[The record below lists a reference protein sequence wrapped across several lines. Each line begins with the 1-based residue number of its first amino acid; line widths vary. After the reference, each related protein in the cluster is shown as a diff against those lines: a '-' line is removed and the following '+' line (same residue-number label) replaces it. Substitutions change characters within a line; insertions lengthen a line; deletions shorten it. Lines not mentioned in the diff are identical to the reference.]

1 MSDYET
7 QRRHDLAEKDTFVA
21 PGTPEGWIEWIA
33 ATDEQIEALAKRH
46 AEARTRD
53 RLRPATP
60 GVHASPGQRPQAN
73 PMRHRRLGLTQ
84 GA

>member
-53 RLRPATP
+53 VYDRLLREY
-60 GVHASPGQRPQAN
+60 
-73 PMRHRRLGLTQ
+73 MLRRDNARKQTQ
-84 GA
+84 